1 MDNHSLRVFY
11 ARPIDCKKGTVGT
24 FFMNIRDLNDN
35 ADVHKGLATRL
46 ARPRSPYS
54 GRIPTAESQ
63 QQVYRHN
70 SGNVCL
76 SAYLL
81 YQHLLVMN
89 TLQYDGAVLKSCR
102 PMQKLLPQLV

>member
-24 FFMNIRDLNDN
+24 FFMNVRDLNDN

-54 GRIPTAESQ
+54 GGIPTAESQ

-70 SGNVCL
+70 SGMPFRILTVPAPTC
-76 SAYLL
+76 
-81 YQHLLVMN
+81 HEHF
-89 TLQYDGAVLKSCR
+89 TI
-102 PMQKLLPQLV
+102 